1 MVGFYLNDMFEID
14 EVFMYLLS
22 IYCYFVNRNRDLNK
36 VLMDFVKL
44 SMYGFYYKIWKI
56 IVFLECLYIIVF
68 FL

>member
-44 SMYGFYYKIWKI
+44 SMYDFYY
-56 IVFLECLYIIVF
+56 F
-68 FL
+68 